1 MSNGKEKEYLI
12 LFLTNNTN
20 TLDLYKW
27 LLLDNK
33 VRIFYDK
40 INMSV
45 LKKIS
50 PDIIIS
56 YNYKYIIDKNIITYM
71 KNNIVNLHI
80 SYLPWNK
87 GSNPNFWSF
96 IDDTPKGVSIHL
108 IDDTLDTGVILFQ
121 KKVFFNEKNET
132 LRTSYEKLHLEIKA
146 LFKKNWEKIKNGDYV
161 IKNQTPGGSYHDIK
175 EYEKF
180 IGDTE
185 IDYDEPIFI
194 LKKRLRNVKN
204 EKKWEKM

>member
-1 MSNGKEKEYLI
+1 MSNSKEKKYSI

-27 LLLDNK
+27 LLLDNN

-45 LKKIS
+45 LKKIN

-56 YNYKYIIDKNIITYM
+56 YNYKYIIDKNIIVYM

-121 KKVFFNEKNET
+121 KKVFFNEKKET

-146 LFKKNWEKIKNGDYV
+146 LFKKNWGKIKNGDYV
-161 IKNQTPGGSYHDIK
+161 IKNQTPSGSYHDIK
-175 EYEKF
+175 EYQKF

-194 LKKRLRNVKN
+194 LKRRLRNIKN
-204 EKKWEKM
+204 EKK

>member
-1 MSNGKEKEYLI
+1 
-12 LFLTNNTN
+12 
-20 TLDLYKW
+20 
-27 LLLDNK
+27 
-33 VRIFYDK
+33 
-40 INMSV
+40 MSV